1 MYLSVCLLL
10 LLLKNIFYIQSHL
23 SWPNWMIRFC
33 FYLIFL
39 FHLIHLFSYF
49 SLSLSFFHSINSNY
63 HCFGIS
69 FLLLFFILFI
79 SFHLLFFLLIFS
91 SFSSSV
97 FPVHVIVFLSIES
110 HEVSAV
116 DKIFSIIE
124 THFHHLDDDDDD
136 DDDGVHH
143 L

>member
-1 MYLSVCLLL
+1 MSFVTKSLELTEL
-10 LLLKNIFYIQSHL
+10 
-23 SWPNWMIRFC
+23 MIRFC

-39 FHLIHLFSYF
+39 FHLIHSFSYF
-49 SLSLSFFHSINSNY
+49 SLSLSFLHSINSNY

-79 SFHLLFFLLIFS
+79 SFHLLLFFLIFS

-110 HEVSAV
+110 HEVLAV

-124 THFHHLDDDDDD
+124 THFHHLDDDD
-136 DDDGVHH
+136 GVHH

>member
-1 MYLSVCLLL
+1 MSVIV
-10 LLLKNIFYIQSHL
+10 IFKEYILYTKSL
-23 SWPNWMIRFC
+23 ELTELMIRFC

-49 SLSLSFFHSINSNY
+49 SLSLSFFDSINWNY

-91 SFSSSV
+91 SFYWNI
-97 FPVHVIVFLSIES
+97 FLVHVIVFLSIES
-110 HEVSAV
+110 HEVLAV

-136 DDDGVHH
+136 DGVHH